1 MVRILVLS
9 LVLLTVSGC
18 GGKSTVTYT
27 LSFDTESSEEQT
39 ALSLASIRVIERRLE
54 RIGEPILKQDIVTE
68 DGTTSVSIALKSL
81 EAAETLTRE
90 LMQPFSLAIMEEA
103 PEAEAETVVAGHG
116 GFRAT
121 GITQI
126 HLKRVEAGE
135 DIQTAGKGQAV
146 LFFTE
151 EGREHMT
158 EVFRKNKGK
167 AIGLFIRGKLVSKLL
182 VETDT
187 VLDTILIREIP
198 SVELASIF
206 ADDVN
211 VGLHVTFAPA
221 L

>member
-1 MVRILVLS
+1 MLRVLVL
-9 LVLLTVSGC
+9 LLTLLTVSGC

-27 LSFDTESSEEQT
+27 LSFDTQSSEEQT

-54 RIGEPILKQDIVTE
+54 RIGELVLKKDIVTE
-68 DGTTSVSIALKSL
+68 DGTISLSLVLKNP

-90 LMQPFSLAIMEEA
+90 LIQPFSLAIMEEA

-116 GFRAT
+116 GFRST
-121 GITQI
+121 GITQV
-126 HLKRVEAGE
+126 HLKRVDAGE
-135 DIQTAGKGQAV
+135 DIQAPGKGQAI

-158 EVFRKNKGK
+158 EAFRKNKGK

-211 VGLHVTFAPA
+211 VGLHVTFTPA